1 MSRFQRAAGVLAVLA
16 LHALGAYLDATD
28 SASPRPPGRRPS
40 RCPAPTPI
48 R

>member
-1 MSRFQRAAGVLAVLA
+1 MSRFHRAAGVLAVLA

-28 SASPRPPGRRPS
+28 SPSRPS
-40 RCPAPTPI
+40 RAEGYRLPGATPV